1 MDNTNRIYIG
11 PYLQILTGIFFFL
24 VGIAVVQDFITTDNF
39 EDKIAKDIVAV
50 EFWVEWN
57 KSNEFE
63 DFGMLDDCTKYR
75 VDVGEYPELQ
85 EKYKVT
91 CIPTVI
97 IFESGE
103 EKERFKANIMFQ
115 LDADKKIVQNSIN
128 NLVLNKFQ

>member
-1 MDNTNRIYIG
+1 MNTNKIYIG
-11 PYLQILTGIFFFL
+11 PYLQILIAIFFFFI
-24 VGIAVVQDFITTDNF
+24 GIASGQDFITPENF

-75 VDVGEYPELQ
+75 VDVGEFPELQ

-128 NLVLNKFQ
+128 NLVLNIFQ

>member
-1 MDNTNRIYIG
+1 MDTKKIYIG
-11 PYLQILTGIFFFL
+11 YYLHILVAVFFFL
-24 VGIAVVQDFITTDNF
+24 FGIASGQDFITTENF
-39 EDKIAKDIVAV
+39 EEKIAKDIVAV

-57 KSNEFE
+57 KSNEFA

-75 VDVGEYPELQ
+75 VDVGEFPELQ

>member
-24 VGIAVVQDFITTDNF
+24 VGIAVFQDFITTDNF

>member
-1 MDNTNRIYIG
+1 METKKIYIG
-11 PYLQILTGIFFFL
+11 YYLHILVAVFFFL
-24 VGIAVVQDFITTDNF
+24 FGLASGQDFITTDNF

-63 DFGMLDDCTKYR
+63 DFGLLDDCTKYR
-75 VDVGEYPELQ
+75 VNVGEYPELQ

-115 LDADKKIVQNSIN
+115 LDANKKIVQNSIDQIMIS
-128 NLVLNKFQ
+128 KFN